1 MSQKSLAEMQEEL
14 LATWKPDPTVVD
26 RCPVTVVDGH
36 LEYECPCE
44 NDQAELQQLLKRDVI
59 IRVRSKIEPEIQES

>member
-1 MSQKSLAEMQEEL
+1 MQEEL
-14 LATWKPDPTVVD
+14 LATWKPDPTVID
-26 RCPVTVVDGH
+26 RCPAKVVDDH

-59 IRVRSKIEPEIQES
+59 IRVRSKIEPEIQNKS